1 MAPAAGSTDTKR
13 RVYGMW
19 MPRPNR
25 PRRGPWGVRCREKD
39 REAEIRDSASRRV
52 FARGG
57 SANTEPVVWGHSR
70 GSACATAQPSCR
82 HRPFGRRPSV
92 SRSGSATPQ
101 TLSGRAPR
109 RHRRAAAFSARAAGH
124 ARFAR
129 YADGMFEILVVCTGN
144 ICRSP
149 LAEVVLRGTLEQLG
163 GRVHSAGTQ
172 GLDAA
177 PMTPEAQRLVV
188 AMGADAGAASA
199 HRSRYLTAAHLDSPD
214 LILAMSREHRGRVA
228 QLAPARLRSSFTVRE
243 FARLATGIPDADTVS
258 AVASAG
264 PDAAARVRAAV
275 AIVAARRGLSAPPDD
290 PADDDVVDPYRRP
303 WATYQLSAAQMSPGL
318 DQVARVVSLA
328 TR

>member
-1 MAPAAGSTDTKR
+1 MGTQPGVCVRDGTAVVPTPTFRPTSERVAVGIRNTSNPIGSRSAPPSPRR
-13 RVYGMW
+13 RVF
-19 MPRPNR
+19 R
-25 PRRGPWGVRCREKD
+25 PRRR
-39 REAEIRDSASRRV
+39 SR
-52 FARGG
+52 
-57 SANTEPVVWGHSR
+57 
-70 GSACATAQPSCR
+70 
-82 HRPFGRRPSV
+82 
-92 SRSGSATPQ
+92 
-101 TLSGRAPR
+101 
-109 RHRRAAAFSARAAGH
+109 

-172 GLDAA
+172 GLDVA

-243 FARLATGIPDADTVS
+243 FARLATGIPDADIVS

>member
-1 MAPAAGSTDTKR
+1 
-13 RVYGMW
+13 
-19 MPRPNR
+19 
-25 PRRGPWGVRCREKD
+25 
-39 REAEIRDSASRRV
+39 
-52 FARGG
+52 
-57 SANTEPVVWGHSR
+57 
-70 GSACATAQPSCR
+70 
-82 HRPFGRRPSV
+82 
-92 SRSGSATPQ
+92 
-101 TLSGRAPR
+101 
-109 RHRRAAAFSARAAGH
+109 
-124 ARFAR
+124 
-129 YADGMFEILVVCTGN
+129 MFEILVVCTGN

-243 FARLATGIPDADTVS
+243 FARLATGIPDADIVS

-264 PDAAARVRAAV
+264 PDATARVRAAV

>member
-1 MAPAAGSTDTKR
+1 M
-13 RVYGMW
+13 
-19 MPRPNR
+19 
-25 PRRGPWGVRCREKD
+25 
-39 REAEIRDSASRRV
+39 
-52 FARGG
+52 
-57 SANTEPVVWGHSR
+57 
-70 GSACATAQPSCR
+70 
-82 HRPFGRRPSV
+82 

-124 ARFAR
+124 ARCAR

-149 LAEVVLRGTLEQLG
+149 LAEVVLRGTLERLG

-188 AMGADAGAASA
+188 AMGTDAGAASA

-214 LILAMSREHRGRVA
+214 LVLAMSREHRGRVA

-243 FARLATGIPDADTVS
+243 FARLATGIPDADIVS